1 MANSTKPGLVAVV
14 TAALADLFSV
24 RQSGDTRDKKLTA
37 SQLANFVSVNL
48 ATFINIGGGV
58 GLRNNG
64 GVLEVRDST
73 NATYQIIAGATVAAL
88 DGSSYAAK
96 LHSTAGC
103 LVAAGAQL
111 HLSDQG
117 TLGGITAGVVGIA
130 LSAAGK
136 AKVTDGGAGIGSIN
150 GLRPPTSST
159 GFATTTQL
167 PTAGE
172 CCIHKNTVSGFVYLA
187 YNDGGTVKSVQLT

>member
-1 MANSTKPGLVAVV
+1 MANSTKPGLVAVI
-14 TAALADLFSV
+14 TAALTDLFSI

-73 NATYQIIAGATVAAL
+73 NATYQIIAGSTVAAL

-96 LHSTAGC
+96 LHSTAGS

-111 HLSDQG
+111 HFSDQG

-130 LSAAGK
+130 LSGAGK

-150 GLRPPTSST
+150 GLRPPTSAA
-159 GFATTTQL
+159 GVATTTQL
-167 PTAGE
+167 PVAGE
-172 CCIHKNTVSGFVYLA
+172 CCIHKNTVTGFVHLA
-187 YNDGGTVKSVQLT
+187 YNDGGTIKSVQLT